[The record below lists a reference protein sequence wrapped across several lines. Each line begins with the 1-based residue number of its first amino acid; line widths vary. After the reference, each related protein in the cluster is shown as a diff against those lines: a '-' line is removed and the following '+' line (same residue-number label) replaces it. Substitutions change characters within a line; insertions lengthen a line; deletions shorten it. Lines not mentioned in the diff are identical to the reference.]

1 MSKSIVEFVC
11 HLSNLNIN
19 LETDGVSGAPLEE
32 VRLRCHAPEGVL
44 TPTLRQEIA
53 GRKTEIIQFLQQAK
67 QVKAAH
73 QSPIPKVSR
82 DVELPLSFAQQ
93 RLWFLHHLSPD
104 SRSYN
109 VLVSL
114 RLNGSLNIAVLEQS
128 LNELVRRHEVLRTT
142 FPTVEGKP
150 VQLIADPSS
159 LILPVYDLQG
169 LSTQEQTDRVR
180 QIAESVASQAFDLAA
195 APLVQFILLQLNQ
208 QEYVLLLKMHHI
220 MYDGWSLSI
229 FIRELSG
236 LYTAFIQGL
245 PNPLPQ
251 LPIQYV
257 DFAVWQ
263 RQWLTGEVL
272 ERQLTYWQ
280 KQLAGVSGVLELP
293 TDKPRPPVQ
302 SFRGGIERFQL
313 DRDLTQRLLQLSQES
328 DATLF
333 MALLAAFL
341 VLLSRYTGQSDIVVG
356 SPIAN
361 RNHHSV
367 EQIMGFFANTLALRG
382 NLSDNPSFAEL
393 LAQVRQTTLSAYVH
407 QDLPFEMLVEKLQ
420 SERDLSRNPL
430 VQVMFAFQN
439 APEFS
444 WNLPGLTIQDMPLP
458 LEETVRFDL
467 ELNCQEVAGSL
478 EGIWSYSTDLFDA
491 TTITRLAG
499 HFQTLLQAIVANPKM
514 KIAELP
520 LLSPTER
527 HQLLVEW
534 NNTTKKYPQD
544 NCIHELFAAQ
554 VESTPDAIAVVF
566 AGQKLTYRE
575 LDEQANQLA
584 HYLQS
589 LGVKAEVMVG
599 LCVERCLEMM
609 VGLLGILKA
618 GGVYVPI
625 DPAYPQERIAY
636 ILSDSQLPVVLTQQK
651 FVASLPNYQ
660 GRVVC
665 LDALEKELS
674 GEGVP
679 PISDVTPENLA
690 YVIYTSGS
698 TGKPKGVAIAH
709 RGLCNLATAQIKLFD
724 VRPDGCVL
732 QFASLSFDA
741 SIWEIFMA
749 VCAGGKLYLGS
760 PESMQPGPAL
770 LELLQQQKITHLT
783 LVPSALAALP
793 LEELPALQS
802 LIVAGEACPA
812 SLVEKWSGGRR
823 FFNAYG
829 PTESTVCATVAQCQ
843 PGEQPLIGRP
853 IDNTQIYILDSHL
866 QPVPIG
872 VPGELHIASVGLARG
887 YLNRPDLTDEK
898 FISHPFSDQ
907 LSSRL
912 YKTGDQARYL
922 SDGNI
927 EYLGRID
934 NQVKVRGFRIE
945 LGEIEAVLS
954 LHDDVQSC
962 CAIAREES
970 PGERRL
976 VAYVVPHQQHTPT
989 SSQLRQFLTS
999 KLPFYMVPN
1008 TFVFLESLPLTPN
1021 GKVDRHALRTV
1032 NTQRNEESIKV
1043 LPRDTVELQLAQIW
1057 SEVLRVNQVG
1067 VTENFFELGGHSLLA
1082 VSLMSRIQQ
1091 QFGKNL
1097 PLTTLFQHGTVE
1109 QLATAL
1115 RQETISQTWSPLIPI
1130 QSTGSKPPF
1139 FCIHPIGGNILCYA
1153 DLARNLGSEQPVYG
1167 LQAVGLNEE
1176 EPLTCIE
1183 DMAAVY
1189 IEAIKTI
1196 QPTGP
1201 YYLGGWS
1208 MGGVIAFEMAQ
1219 QLFTNT
1225 DEVALLA
1232 LIDSYVP
1239 TLISSVTIDGQHIP
1253 SLEELD
1259 DPHEVAYYFVKDMA
1273 GILNQEISLSVDEL
1287 RDIQQEELLVYILNW
1302 AKTAN
1307 VLPPEFSEQQ
1317 IHSWFRLFQANRQA
1331 FFRYFPRPYSGRT
1344 IFLQS
1349 DQTSVIDS
1357 GWNKVISFLEEQI
1370 ICGNH
1375 YNLLKSTTL
1384 AQNLSK
1390 YLT

>member
-44 TPTLRQEIA
+44 TSTLRQEIA

-109 VLVSL
+109 ALVSL

-150 VQLIADPSS
+150 VQLIADPST

-180 QIAESVASQAFDLAA
+180 QIAESVASQAFDLAVG
-195 APLVQFILLQLNQ
+195 PLVQFILLQLSE
-208 QEYVLLLKMHHI
+208 QEYVLLLKIHHI
-220 MYDGWSLSI
+220 IYDGWSLSI
-229 FIRELSG
+229 FIRELSA

-280 KQLAGVSGVLELP
+280 EQLAGVSGVLELP

-313 DRDLTQRLLQLSQES
+313 DRHLTQRLLKLSQES

-333 MALLAAFL
+333 MTLLAAFL

-382 NLSDNPSFAEL
+382 NLSDNPSFVEL
-393 LAQVRQTTLSAYVH
+393 LAQVRQTTLSAYAH

-444 WNLPGLTIQDMPLP
+444 WNLPGVTIQDMPLP

-467 ELNCQEVAGSL
+467 ELNCQEVGGSL
-478 EGIWSYSTDLFDA
+478 EGIWSYSTDLFEP

-499 HFQTLLQAIVANPKM
+499 HFQTLLQAIVANPQI

-520 LLSPTER
+520 LLTSTER

-534 NNTTKKYPQD
+534 NNTTKEYPQD
-544 NCIHELFAAQ
+544 KCIHELFAAQ
-554 VESTPDAIAVVF
+554 VERTPDAIAVVF

-575 LDEQANQLA
+575 LDAQANQLA
-584 HYLQS
+584 QYLQS

-609 VGLLGILKA
+609 VGLLAILKA

-636 ILSDSQLPVVLTQQK
+636 ILSDSLLSVVLTQEK
-651 FVASLPNYQ
+651 YVASLPNHQ

-665 LDALEKELS
+665 LDALELS
-674 GEGVP
+674 GASVS
-679 PISDVTPENLA
+679 PITDVTPENLA
-690 YVIYTSGS
+690 YIIYTSGS

-709 RGLCNLATAQIKLFD
+709 RGLCNLVTAQIKSFD
-724 VRPDGCVL
+724 VLLDSCVL

-741 SIWEIFMA
+741 SISEIFMA
-749 VCAGGKLYLGS
+749 VCAGAKLYLGS

-770 LELLQQQKITHLT
+770 LELLQQQKITHVT

-793 LEELPALQS
+793 FAELPALQS

-812 SLVEKWSGGRR
+812 SLVEKWASGRR
-823 FFNAYG
+823 FLNAYG

-853 IDNTQIYILDSHL
+853 IDNTQIYILDAHL

-898 FISHPFSDQ
+898 FIPHPFSDQ
-907 LSSRL
+907 LNSRL

-922 SDGNI
+922 SDSSI

-934 NQVKVRGFRIE
+934 AQVKLRGFRIE

-954 LHDDVQSC
+954 LHEDVQSC
-962 CAIAREES
+962 CAIAREDN

-976 VAYVVPHQQHTPT
+976 VAYVVPHPQHTPT
-989 SSQLRQFLTS
+989 TSQLRQFLTS

-1021 GKVDRHALRTV
+1021 GKVDRHALRKV
-1032 NTQRNEESIKV
+1032 NTQRSEETIKV

-1057 SEVLRVNQVG
+1057 SAVLGLNQVG

-1109 QLATAL
+1109 QLATVL
-1115 RQETISQTWSPLIPI
+1115 RQETISQTWSPLVPI

-1139 FCIHPIGGNILCYA
+1139 FCIHPIGGNVLCYA
-1153 DLARNLGSEQPVYG
+1153 DLARNLGNEQPVYG
-1167 LQAVGLNEE
+1167 LQAIGLNEE

-1183 DMAAVY
+1183 DMAALY

-1219 QLFTNT
+1219 QLLTNT

-1239 TLISSVTIDGQHIP
+1239 KLISSVTIDTQQIP

-1259 DPHEVAYYFVKDMA
+1259 DPYQVAYYFVKDMA
-1273 GILNQEISLSVDEL
+1273 GILNQEICLSEEEL
-1287 RDIQQEELLVYILNW
+1287 RDTQQEELLIYVLNW
-1302 AKTAN
+1302 AKTAH

-1317 IHSWFRLFQANRQA
+1317 LHSWFKIFQANRQA
-1331 FFRYFPRPYSGRT
+1331 FFRYFPQPYSGRT

-1349 DQTSVIDS
+1349 EETSVRDS
-1357 GWNKVISFLEEQI
+1357 GWNKMISSLEEQI
-1370 ICGNH
+1370 IAGNH

-1384 AQNLSK
+1384 AQNLRK

>member
-11 HLSNLNIN
+11 HLSSLNVK
-19 LETDGVSGAPLEE
+19 LGTDGD
-32 VRLRCHAPEGVL
+32 RLRCHAPEGVL
-44 TPTLRQEIA
+44 TSTLRQKIA

-142 FPTVEGKP
+142 FPTVDGKP
-150 VQLIADPSS
+150 VQLIADPST
-159 LILPVYDLQG
+159 LILPIYDLQG
-169 LSTQEQTDRVR
+169 LSAQEQTDRVR
-180 QIAESVASQAFDLAA
+180 QIAESVASQGFDLSVG
-195 APLVQFILLQLNQ
+195 PLIQFILLQLSE

-220 MYDGWSLSI
+220 IYDGWSLSI

-280 KQLAGVSGVLELP
+280 KQLAGVSGVLEMP
-293 TDKPRPPVQ
+293 TDRPRPPVQ

-333 MALLAAFL
+333 MTLLAAFL

-393 LAQVRQTTLSAYVH
+393 LAQVRQTTLSAYAH

-467 ELNCQEVAGSL
+467 ELNCQEVGGSL

-491 TTITRLAG
+491 TTIARLAG
-499 HFQTLLQAIVANPKM
+499 HFQTLLQAIVANSKM
-514 KIAELP
+514 KIGELP
-520 LLSPTER
+520 ILSPTER

-544 NCIHELFAAQ
+544 KCIHELFAAQ
-554 VESTPDAIAVVF
+554 VERTPDAIAVVF

-599 LCVERCLEMM
+599 LCVERSLEMM

-636 ILSDSQLPVVLTQQK
+636 ILSDSQLSVVLTQQK

-674 GEGVP
+674 GESDR

-724 VRPDGCVL
+724 VRPDSCVL

-741 SIWEIFMA
+741 SMSEIFMA
-749 VCAGGKLYLGS
+749 VCAGAKLYLGS
-760 PESMQPGPAL
+760 PESMQPGTAL
-770 LELLQQQKITHLT
+770 LELLQQQKITHAT

-793 LEELPALQS
+793 FGELPALQS

-829 PTESTVCATVAQCQ
+829 PTESTVCATLAQCQ

-866 QPVPIG
+866 QPVPVG
-872 VPGELHIASVGLARG
+872 VFGELHIASVGLARG

-898 FISHPFSDQ
+898 FISHTFSHE

-934 NQVKVRGFRIE
+934 AQVKVRGFRIE

-962 CAIAREES
+962 CAIAHEDS

-976 VAYVVPHQQHTPT
+976 VAYVVPHQRYTPT
-989 SSQLRQFLTS
+989 SSQLRQFLTR

-1032 NTQRNEESIKV
+1032 NTQSSEEAIKV

-1057 SEVLRVNQVG
+1057 SEVLRLNQVG

-1082 VSLMSRIQQ
+1082 VSLMSRIQK

-1109 QLATAL
+1109 QLATVL
-1115 RQETISQTWSPLIPI
+1115 RQETISQTWSPLVPI

-1139 FCIHPIGGNILCYA
+1139 FCIHPVGGNVLCYA

-1239 TLISSVTIDGQHIP
+1239 TLISSITIDTQHISP
-1253 SLEELD
+1253 LEELD

-1273 GILNQEISLSVDEL
+1273 GILNQEICLSEDKL
-1287 RDIQQEELLVYILNW
+1287 RNIQQEELLVYILNW

-1331 FFRYFPRPYSGRT
+1331 FFRYFPRPYFGRT

-1349 DQTSVIDS
+1349 DQASVSDS
-1357 GWNKVISFLEEQI
+1357 GWNKVISSLEEQI
-1370 ICGNH
+1370 ISGDH

-1384 AQNLSK
+1384 AQNLSFNMSFSK
-1390 YLT
+1390 

>member
-11 HLSNLNIN
+11 HLRNLNIN
-19 LETDGVSGAPLEE
+19 LETDGD
-32 VRLRCHAPEGVL
+32 RLRCHAPEGAL

-53 GRKTEIIQFLQQAK
+53 ARKTEIIQFLQQAK

-104 SRSYN
+104 SHSYN
-109 VLVSL
+109 ALVSL

-150 VQLIADPSS
+150 VQLIADPST

-180 QIAESVASQAFDLAA
+180 QIAESVASQAFDLAVG
-195 APLVQFILLQLNQ
+195 PLVQFILLQLSE
-208 QEYVLLLKMHHI
+208 QEYVLLLKIHHI
-220 MYDGWSLSI
+220 IYDGWSLSI
-229 FIRELSG
+229 FIRELSA
-236 LYTAFIQGL
+236 LYKAFLQGL

-280 KQLAGVSGVLELP
+280 EQLAGVSGVLELP

-302 SFRGGIERFQL
+302 SFRGGIECFQL

-333 MALLAAFL
+333 MTLLAAFF

-382 NLSDNPSFAEL
+382 NLSDNPTFAEL
-393 LAQVRQTTLSAYVH
+393 LAQVRQTTLSAYAH

-444 WNLPGLTIQDMPLP
+444 WNLPGVTIQDMPLP

-467 ELNCQEVAGSL
+467 ELNCQEVGGSL
-478 EGIWSYSTDLFDA
+478 EGIWSYSSDLFDA
-491 TTITRLAG
+491 KTITRLAG

-514 KIAELP
+514 KIGELP
-520 LLSPTER
+520 LLSPTEQ
-527 HQLLVEW
+527 HQILVEW
-534 NNTTKKYPQD
+534 NNTTKAYPQD
-544 NCIHELFAAQ
+544 KCIHELFAAQ
-554 VESTPDAIAVVF
+554 VERTPDAIAAVF

-584 HYLQS
+584 QYLQS

-609 VGLLGILKA
+609 VGLLAILKA

-636 ILSDSQLPVVLTQQK
+636 ILSDSQLSVVLTQEK

-665 LDALEKELS
+665 LDALEQELLGAS
-674 GEGVP
+674 DR
-679 PISDVTPENLA
+679 PITDVTPENLA
-690 YVIYTSGS
+690 YIIYTSGS

-709 RGLCNLATAQIKLFD
+709 RGLCNLAAAFIKSFD
-724 VRPDGCVL
+724 VRPDSCVL

-741 SIWEIFMA
+741 SISEIFMA
-749 VCAGGKLYLGS
+749 ICAGAKLYLGS

-770 LELLQQQKITHLT
+770 LELLQQQKITHAI
-783 LVPSALAALP
+783 LVPSAVAALP
-793 LEELPALQS
+793 FAELPDLQS

-812 SLVEKWSGGRR
+812 SLVEKWASGRR

-829 PTESTVCATVAQCQ
+829 PTESTVCATFAQCQ

-853 IDNTQIYILDSHL
+853 IDNTQIYILDAHL
-866 QPVPIG
+866 QPVPVG

-898 FISHPFSDQ
+898 FIFHTFSDE
-907 LSSRL
+907 LGCRL
-912 YKTGDQARYL
+912 YKTGDQARYV

-934 NQVKVRGFRIE
+934 AQVKVRGFRIE

-954 LHDDVQSC
+954 LHEEVQSC
-962 CAIAREES
+962 CAIAREDS
-970 PGERRL
+970 PGDKRL

-989 SSQLRQFLTS
+989 ISQLRQFLTS

-1008 TFVFLESLPLTPN
+1008 TIVFLESLPLTPN
-1021 GKVDRHALRTV
+1021 GKVDRRALRTI
-1032 NTQRNEESIKV
+1032 NTQSSEETIKV

-1057 SEVLRVNQVG
+1057 SAVLGINQVG

-1082 VSLMSRIQQ
+1082 VSLMSLVQQ

-1109 QLATAL
+1109 QLATVL
-1115 RQETISQTWSPLIPI
+1115 RQETVSQTWSPLVPI

-1139 FCIHPIGGNILCYA
+1139 FCIHPVGGNVLCYA

-1167 LQAVGLNEE
+1167 LQAIGLNEE
-1176 EPLTCIE
+1176 EPLTRIE
-1183 DMAAVY
+1183 DMATVY

-1219 QLFTNT
+1219 QLLTNT
-1225 DEVALLA
+1225 EEVALLA

-1253 SLEELD
+1253 SPEELD
-1259 DPHEVAYYFVKDMA
+1259 DPYEVAYYFVQDMA
-1273 GILNQEISLSVDEL
+1273 GILNQERSLSVEEL
-1287 RDIQQEELLVYILNW
+1287 RDIPQEELLVYILNW
-1302 AKTAN
+1302 AKTAH

-1317 IHSWFRLFQANRQA
+1317 LHSWLRLFQANRQA

-1349 DQTSVIDS
+1349 DQTSVRDS
-1357 GWNKVISFLEEQI
+1357 GWNKVISSLEEQI
-1370 ICGNH
+1370 ISGNH
-1375 YNLLKSTTL
+1375 YNLLNSTTI
-1384 AQNLSK
+1384 AQNLRK